1 MKLPLSWLKDYVDI
15 KLDLEQLAKTL
26 TMAGLEVDGVTLVG
40 LPMPPGN
47 KHEFKYNGLT
57 WDRDKLVVA
66 EILEVKPHPNA
77 DRLVLCRLND
87 GQQVYEEI
95 LTGAPNLFQFKGLG
109 PLHPPIKVAYAKE
122 GARIYDGHQPGLEL
136 TTLKRAKIRGVESF
150 SMVCS
155 EKELGISEE
164 HDGIIL
170 FDADAPT
177 GMPLADYFGD
187 AVFELSILPNMIRNA
202 CVVGV
207 ARELA
212 AITDQPLRKPSL
224 AVQAEGPAIAGKV
237 HLDIRTPELNP
248 RFVAGLVEN
257 ITVQPSPFIVQHRLK
272 LAGMRP
278 INNIVDATNYLMLEL
293 GQPLHAFDYDA
304 LKARAAGK
312 TPTIVTRQATAGEKL
327 TTLDGVERKLDPFTV
342 LVCDTAG
349 PLSIAGVMGGAET
362 EVSSSTRNVL
372 LEGASW
378 NFINIRKTVASQ
390 KLASEAGYRFSRGV
404 HPALA
409 EGSVTRCL
417 EFMRQWSGGVVDAG
431 LVDAYPLPPSPVVV
445 TVTEKDV
452 VRLLGITLKANE
464 TASLLERLGF
474 TCRVSGEEVTVTAP
488 DFRLDIGTGAA
499 GRADV
504 LEEIARL
511 YGYEHIPET
520 RLEDKMPPQFGNPV
534 LEREERLRDVL
545 ANLGLQ
551 EVVSYR
557 LTTPEREAR
566 LTLAGSPVHDGE
578 YIALQNPITPER
590 RVMRRSLLSSV
601 MDALEKNARVTDT
614 LALFEI
620 GNVYTPQDGQILPDE
635 QPRLAIALA
644 GLRHPRAWD
653 VKEPPCFDFYD
664 LKGILLDLAAAFQL
678 PDVRV
683 EGSANPAFH
692 PGKQASLISGEIILG
707 QFGSLHPVV
716 KARYE
721 TTYAEILAADI
732 DLRLFNECASKSGQL
747 VPVPAFPPILEDI
760 AIIVDENIPAG
771 QIETLIRQTGG
782 KLLAEVRLF
791 DIFRGTQVGEG
802 KKSMAYSLTY
812 QAPDRTL
819 TDKDAT
825 AIRQKIIRRLEME
838 FNATLRS

>member
-15 KLDLEQLAKTL
+15 TLDLEQLAKTL

-40 LPMPPGN
+40 LPMPPGE
-47 KHEFKYNGLT
+47 KHEFKYSGLT
-57 WDRDKLVVA
+57 WERDKIVVA

-87 GQQVYEEI
+87 GELMYEEI
-95 LTGAPNLFQFKGLG
+95 LTGAPNLFQFKGIG
-109 PLHPPIKVAYAKE
+109 PLNPPLKVAYAKE

-164 HDGIIL
+164 HEGIIL
-170 FDADAPT
+170 FDEDAPT
-177 GMPLADYFGD
+177 GMPLVDYIGD

-202 CVVGV
+202 CVLGV

-212 AITDQPLRKPSL
+212 AITNQALRQPALT
-224 AVQAEGPAIAGKV
+224 VQAAGPAVTSKV
-237 HLDIRTPELNP
+237 KIEIKTPELNP
-248 RFVAGLVEN
+248 RFTAGLIEN
-257 ITVQPSPFIVQHRLK
+257 VTIQPSPWRVQHRLK

-312 TPTIVTRQATAGEKL
+312 TPTIITRQAAAGEKL
-327 TTLDGVERKLDPFTV
+327 TTLDGVDRKLDAFTV
-342 LVCDTAG
+342 LVCDTTG
-349 PLSIAGVMGGAET
+349 PLSIAGVMGGAES
-362 EVSSSTRNVL
+362 EVSPSTRTVL

-378 NFINIRKTVASQ
+378 NFINIRKTVAAQ

-404 HPALA
+404 HPSLTA
-409 EGSVTRCL
+409 GTVSRCL
-417 EFMRQWSGGVVDAG
+417 ELMRQWSGGVVDAG
-431 LVDAYPLPPSPVVV
+431 LVDAYPLPAQPVEV
-445 TVTEKDV
+445 TITEKDV
-452 VRLLGITLKANE
+452 RRILGISLKAAE
-464 TASLLERLGF
+464 IVDLLRRLGF
-474 TCRVSGEEVTVTAP
+474 SCQVSDASVKVTAP
-488 DFRLDIGTGAA
+488 DFRLDIGTGAV

-504 LEEIARL
+504 LEEIARI
-511 YGYEHIPET
+511 YGYERIPET
-520 RLEDKMPPQFGNPV
+520 RLEDKMPPQFGNPS

-545 ANLGLQ
+545 ANLGTQ

-566 LTLAGSPVHDGE
+566 LTLAGAPLADGE
-578 YIALQNPITPER
+578 YVALQNPITPER

-601 MDALEKNARVTDT
+601 MDALEKNARTANS
-614 LALFEI
+614 LALFEV
-620 GNVYTPQDGQILPDE
+620 GNVYIPVDGQTLPDE
-635 QPRLAIALA
+635 QPRVAVVMA
-644 GLRHPRAWD
+644 GLRHPAAWD
-653 VKEPPCFDFYD
+653 VKEPPSFDFFD
-664 LKGILLDLAAAFQL
+664 LKGLLLDLAAAFQL
-678 PDVRV
+678 PNVRV
-683 EGSANPAFH
+683 ESSANPALH
-692 PGKQASLISGEIILG
+692 PGKQASLLSGDVILG
-707 QFGSLHPVV
+707 QFGALHPLV

-721 TTYAEILAADI
+721 ATYAEILTAEI
-732 DLRLFNECASKSGQL
+732 DLRLFFECATKSGQL

-760 AIIVDENIPAG
+760 AIIVDEAIPAG
-771 QIETLIRQTGG
+771 QIEALIRQTGG
-782 KLLAEVRLF
+782 KLLADVSLF
-791 DIFRGTQVGEG
+791 DIFRGAQIGAG

-825 AIRQKIIRRLEME
+825 AIRQKIIRRLELE
-838 FNATLRS
+838 FNAKLRG